1 MSRRPDAMPM
11 FRVLVLHGPNLNML
25 GKRERSV
32 YGDVS
37 LKAINAAITRLA
49 KQERV
54 QVEIRHSNQEGEL
67 VTWIQDAKDRFD
79 AIVINPAGYTHTSV
93 ALRDAIA
100 GVALPTIEVHLTN
113 IYRREE
119 FRHRSY
125 IAGVA
130 LGQISGFGPTGYLL
144 GIKAAIEHLKAT
156 RAAAPR

>member
-1 MSRRPDAMPM
+1 M
-11 FRVLVLHGPNLNML
+11 FRLLVLHGPNLNML

-37 LKAINAAITRLA
+37 LKAINAEITKLA

-67 VTWIQDAKDRFD
+67 VTWIQDARDRFD

-93 ALRDAIA
+93 ALRDAIV
-100 GVALPTIEVHLTN
+100 GVAIPTIEVHLTN
-113 IYRREE
+113 IYRREA

-156 RAAAPR
+156 RAAAPQ

>member
-1 MSRRPDAMPM
+1 M

-54 QVEIRHSNQEGEL
+54 QVEIKHSNQEGEL
-67 VTWIQDAKDRFD
+67 VTWIQDARDRFD

-100 GVALPTIEVHLTN
+100 GVAIPTIEVHLTN
-113 IYRREE
+113 IYRREA